1 MRLRHHI
8 HHPKRAGLTLVEMLI
23 ALALSIFIM
32 AILSEAFVKG
42 LEVFGQYKA
51 LADLEQRLRTVANI
65 VRRDLRAQHFDG
77 GRKLSECTA
86 SGKPM
91 PMLDGLRAAPYTA
104 IEAQILL
111 RQLEQYKFKSPGE
124 GFFSV
129 EEWPNRPAPF
139 GATTFFEGID
149 ASGRPS
155 YRDRPA
161 FAASPPAAPGTLS
174 SLSDVLHFT
183 SKLEGNE
190 PDKFYYGRNV
200 SLDATGLPIPGRLD
214 GAGNF
219 LSRYDGTGGN
229 QLYTSQAAELLYF
242 LHTDDSAFLPGVDSP
257 NGPVLTFNLYR
268 QAYLL
273 IPSHFKYNPSLP
285 IPTILT
291 GDPTFNNNVDFRRLN
306 DVSGHFDATPTN
318 PNMPAGGIYFNTMAD
333 VQHQANRVNP
343 NGIRSP
349 RDLGA
354 PGFLREGSDILLTN
368 VISFNVQV
376 FDPFAYKIPVGL
388 PGGGFGSGRG
398 AYVDIGDV
406 LTAPGINIA
415 PTAAGAA
422 GDFLQPVYGGPVDT
436 LPFINPITNQPVV
449 TTFDTG
455 TSRFEGTPGGA
466 TLSPAASPSTHL
478 FPFPSIQ
485 ITIRVYEPKSRQT
498 RQITI
503 IQDM

>member
-1 MRLRHHI
+1 MRLRNNI
-8 HHPKRAGLTLVEMLI
+8 HHAKRAGLTLVEMLI

-129 EEWPNRPAPF
+129 EEWPNRPA
-139 GATTFFEGID
+139 GATTFFEGVD

-161 FAASPPAAPGTLS
+161 FAPGGGLAVS
-174 SLSDVLHFT
+174 SDVLHFT

-190 PDKFYYGRNV
+190 PDKFFYGRTTGP
-200 SLDATGLPIPGRLD
+200 LDN
-214 GAGNF
+214 AGNV
-219 LSRYDGTGGN
+219 LARYDAPGN
-229 QLYTSQAAELLYF
+229 GMYTNPAAELLYF
-242 LHTDDSAFLPGVDSP
+242 LHTDDSANLPGVDTA

-273 IPSHFKYNPSLP
+273 IPSYFKATPALM
-285 IPTILT
+285 
-291 GDPTFNNNVDFRRLN
+291 GDASFANNVSFRRTN
-306 DVSGHFDATPTN
+306 DVSGNFSASPTP
-318 PNMPAGGIYFNTMAD
+318 GVYFNTMAD
-333 VQHQANRVNP
+333 VQHRDNRVDA
-343 NGIRSP
+343 GAIRSP

-354 PGFLREGSDILLTN
+354 PLNREGSDILLTN

-388 PGGGFGSGRG
+388 PGGGPVSGRG

-415 PTAAGAA
+415 PTAAGDA
-422 GDFLQPVYGGPVDT
+422 GDFLQPVYGGPVNT
-436 LPFINPITNQPVV
+436 LPFTNPITAQPVV
-449 TTFDTG
+449 TMFDTG
-455 TSRFEGTPGGA
+455 TSRFEGTPGGGA
-466 TLSPAASPSTHL
+466 FSPAASPSTHL

>member
-8 HHPKRAGLTLVEMLI
+8 HHAKRAGLTLVEMLI

-77 GRKLSECTA
+77 GKKLSECTV

-91 PMLDGLRAAPYTA
+91 PMLDGLKAATYN
-104 IEAQILL
+104 IDEAKVLL
-111 RQLEQYKFKSPGE
+111 RQLEQYRFRTPSE

-129 EEWPNRPAPF
+129 EEWPNRPA
-139 GATTFFEGID
+139 GATTFFEGVD

-161 FAASPPAAPGTLS
+161 FAAGGGLAAS
-174 SLSDVLHFT
+174 SDVLHFT
-183 SKLEGNE
+183 SRLEGNE
-190 PDKFYYGRNV
+190 PDKFFYGRTTGP
-200 SLDATGLPIPGRLD
+200 LDN
-214 GAGNF
+214 AGNL
-219 LSRYDGTGGN
+219 LSRYDSSGTNG
-229 QLYTSQAAELLYF
+229 LYTSQAAELLYF
-242 LHTDDSAFLPGVDSP
+242 LHTDESAFLPGVDTP

-273 IPSHFKYNPSLP
+273 IPSQFKSTTALMRD
-285 IPTILT
+285 TSFA
-291 GDPTFNNNVDFRRLN
+291 DNVSFRRTN
-306 DVSGHFDATPTN
+306 DVSGNFNSTPT
-318 PNMPAGGIYFNTMAD
+318 PGIYFNTMAD
-333 VQHQANRVNP
+333 VQHRVNRVDTNA
-343 NGIRSP
+343 IRSP

-354 PGFLREGSDILLTN
+354 PAFIREGSDILLTN

-376 FDPFAYKIPVGL
+376 FDPFAYKIPLGL
-388 PGGGFGSGRG
+388 PGGGPGSGRG

-415 PTAAGAA
+415 PTAAGATLAA
-422 GDFLQPVYGGPVDT
+422 GEFLQPVYGGPIDT
-436 LPFINPITNQPVV
+436 LPFVNPITSIPVQ

-455 TSRFEGTPGGA
+455 TSRFEGA
-466 TLSPAASPSTHL
+466 TGTTNLSPSASPSTHL